1 MTIACDPEE
10 LLRPVLTRRSVL
22 TGVLAT
28 TGVLCLEASRT
39 PLREPPAL
47 VLIDARSASSQA
59 FKHAFTCD
67 WIDVSQEERIGW
79 RRLRGWGG
87 AGRVAG
93 LTRWSEYLQARAV
106 LEERGLRVR
115 QEIRHDDLIRW
126 EMA

>member
-1 MTIACDPEE
+1 MTIARDSAEF
-10 LLRPVLTRRSVL
+10 LRPVLTRRSVL

-28 TGVLCLEASRT
+28 TGVLCLEASGT
-39 PLREPPAL
+39 PYREAPAL
-47 VLIDARSASSQA
+47 VLIDARSTPSQA

-67 WIDVSQEERIGW
+67 SIDVSEEERIGW
-79 RRLRGWGG
+79 RRLRCWSG

-115 QEIRHDDLIRW
+115 QELRHDDLIRW